1 MGAKKLFKR
10 VGRNIQSS
18 LGEGTKSIAKGAGT
32 VLGAEAAKYALATA
46 PLLLMKTGGFVKGGR
61 NKAVPAILHGGEFV
75 LPHGIRPTKAQ
86 KDAVDKNLKLKRLG
100 KFY

>member
-1 MGAKKLFKR
+1 MGTKKFFKKVGRGVQSAFGEGAKS
-10 VGRNIQSS
+10 VG
-18 LGEGTKSIAKGAGT
+18 KGAGM
-32 VLGAEAAKYALATA
+32 VLGTAAAKYALEAA

-75 LPHGIRPTKAQ
+75 LPHGVRPTKAQ